1 MVWYFRHYGRLTAKS
16 ENYKKNAQKSRI
28 SKSLDVKEIPISSF
42 LWGHVVIWK
51 RKSNPLFSLLSA
63 ALALTHF
70 LSLLLPPLNRA
81 PHTVQS
87 KGQYVFVFMYTYKW
101 PYEKNAVLL
110 GNWESFWLQFVELRP
125 MNNPSTLLG
134 WKDRVRTFEL
144 DKVSLSWLGACWAL
158 LSQPDAE
165 SSWSRHPQ
173 LRSSALC
180 EYNSL
185 ELRVQQSWEFRA
197 SIGRKRSI
205 RSIPSLTHQHHR
217 LWCLGLDEKWFDGF
231 AW

>member
-1 MVWYFRHYGRLTAKS
+1 MEHGLSASSHLLSLLPPIKFWYIWSDISGIMGGWLRKVKIIKR
-16 ENYKKNAQKSRI
+16 NAQKSKI

-87 KGQYVFVFMYTYKW
+87 KGQYVFVFRYTYKW

-144 DKVSLSWLGACWAL
+144 DKVSLSWLGACWAV
-158 LSQPDAE
+158 LSIAE
-165 SSWSRHPQ
+165 SARRWEFMVPP
-173 LRSSALC
+173 SSAEELC
-180 EYNSL
+180 AVRVQLFGAESAT
-185 ELRVQQSWEFRA
+185 ELRVQ
-197 SIGRKRSI
+197 
-205 RSIPSLTHQHHR
+205 
-217 LWCLGLDEKWFDGF
+217 GLNWKETEH
-231 AW
+231 

>member
-1 MVWYFRHYGRLTAKS
+1 MEHGLSASSHLLSLLPPIKFWYIWSDISGVMGGWLRKVKIIKR
-16 ENYKKNAQKSRI
+16 NAQKSKI

-87 KGQYVFVFMYTYKW
+87 KGQFVFVFMYTNGLMKIMQCY
-101 PYEKNAVLL
+101 L
-110 GNWESFWLQFVELRP
+110 GIG
-125 MNNPSTLLG
+125 NPSGCSLYNWGQWTIHQLCLAEKTE
-134 WKDRVRTFEL
+134 WEH
-144 DKVSLSWLGACWAL
+144 LSWTKSRWAGWVHAEQCLAL

-173 LRSSALC
+173 LC
-180 EYNSL
+180 KYN
-185 ELRVQQSWEFRA
+185 R
-197 SIGRKRSI
+197 
-205 RSIPSLTHQHHR
+205 
-217 LWCLGLDEKWFDGF
+217 
-231 AW
+231 